1 MANEASNGTEQAVL
15 PNVQGQQASTGQAT
29 DTVLT
34 LTQKELEAKIA
45 SESDRRVTE
54 AIKTREQ
61 KLAAEY
67 EARIKRERQE
77 AERLASLSAEER
89 RKEEEKKRSEE
100 LASKEAEIA
109 KREMKLDAINVLAEK
124 KLPVKFVDFVI
135 GANPEATLKNINEL
149 KSAWDHAIED
159 EIKTRLTGKTP
170 TSGAPGT
177 TAVNMNDIL
186 RAQLRGRR

>member
-1 MANEASNGTEQAVL
+1 MANEASKGTEQAVP
-15 PNVQGQQASTGQAT
+15 PNVQGPQASTEQVT

-100 LASKEAEIA
+100 LSSKEAEIA

-124 KLPVKFVDFVI
+124 KLPVKFVDFVV

-177 TAVNMNDIL
+177 SAVNMNDIL

>member
-1 MANEASNGTEQAVL
+1 MANEASNGTEQAVP
-15 PNVQGQQASTGQAT
+15 PNVQGQQASTEQAT

-135 GANPEATLKNINEL
+135 GASPEATLKNINEL

>member
-1 MANEASNGTEQAVL
+1 MANEASNGTAQADT
-15 PNVQGQQASTGQAT
+15 PNVQGQQANTEPVKES
-29 DTVLT
+29 VLT
-34 LTQKELEAKIA
+34 LTQKELDAKIA
-45 SESDRRVTE
+45 SESDKRVTE
-54 AIKTREQ
+54 ALKTREQ

-67 EARIKRERQE
+67 EAKIKHERQE

-100 LASKEAEIA
+100 LAAKEMEIA

-135 GANPEATLKNINEL
+135 GANPESTLKNINEL
-149 KSAWDHAIED
+149 KAAWDHAIED

-177 TAVNMNDIL
+177 STANMNDIL